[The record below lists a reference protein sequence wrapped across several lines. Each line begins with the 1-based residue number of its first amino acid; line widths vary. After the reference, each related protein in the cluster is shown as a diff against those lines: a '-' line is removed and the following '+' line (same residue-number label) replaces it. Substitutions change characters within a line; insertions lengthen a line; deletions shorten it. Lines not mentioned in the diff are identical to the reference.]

1 MKRIEG
7 ILILYLCFIGFY
19 MISSVDS
26 VFWNCIYYIGIDSYI
41 IFLLI
46 EQLKQPVSKFLVWG
60 SIVFAA
66 EHAIIISS
74 LLAKD
79 YISYYDTLTNFNI
92 VIVLVSSIIIVYFV
106 VSFFEWKKWKHLKN
120 GLRD

>member
-1 MKRIEG
+1 
-7 ILILYLCFIGFY
+7 
-19 MISSVDS
+19 MIISIDS

-46 EQLKQPVSKFLVWG
+46 EQLKQPVSKFLIWG

-74 LLAKD
+74 LLAKN

-92 VIVLVSSIIIVYFV
+92 IVFLVSSIIIVYIV
-106 VSFFEWKKWKHLKN
+106 VSFIEWRKWKHLKN